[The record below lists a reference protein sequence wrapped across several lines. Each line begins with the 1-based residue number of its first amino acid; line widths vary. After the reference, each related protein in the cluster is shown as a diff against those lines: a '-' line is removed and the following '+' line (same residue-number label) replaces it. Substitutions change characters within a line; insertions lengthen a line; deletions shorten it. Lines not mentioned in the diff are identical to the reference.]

1 MHKSNH
7 TDKKKESNTDKK
19 KEPQIELET
28 QFIMRLPPV
37 ITISFRNFNFKY

>member
-19 KEPQIELET
+19 KNL
-28 QFIMRLPPV
+28 
-37 ITISFRNFNFKY
+37 K